1 MYICPHGTGKSSTIH
16 QSETAFYAN
25 GQSNH
30 SLEWRSRLRCAV
42 VFVANVGYNCEAAHC
57 NFHLRGKES
66 DRDEAFVCQLCAK
79 RQVPLHIVHFNTVR
93 TAEERHISI
102 EMAARELRYEWFE
115 EIRRKSGANVIAVA
129 HHRDDSAA
137 AEVPGEG

>member
-42 VFVANVGYNCEAAHC
+42 VFVANVGVQ
-57 NFHLRGKES
+57 LRSRTLQFPPPRQES

-115 EIRRKSGANVIAVA
+115 EIRRKT
-129 HHRDDSAA
+129 
-137 AEVPGEG
+137 VPMSLP